1 MGYILEILHKL
12 FDKIHMLCTYRIL
25 KMKYGKSV
33 TFGNNVLWR
42 KSLIVNVA
50 NGARVD
56 IGDYCFFNNYCSLN
70 SMEKIMIGHHTLFGE
85 NVKIYDHNHVFNK
98 KNEYV
103 VNQGF
108 STGKVII
115 GNNCWIGSNTVILKG
130 SRIGNNCV
138 IGAGCVIS
146 GEIPDG
152 TIVKRKNNL
161 IFESIN
167 FK

>member
-1 MGYILEILHKL
+1 M
-12 FDKIHMLCTYRIL
+12 
-25 KMKYGKSV
+25 
-33 TFGNNVLWR
+33 
-42 KSLIVNVA
+42 
-50 NGARVD
+50 
-56 IGDYCFFNNYCSLN
+56 
-70 SMEKIMIGHHTLFGE
+70 
-85 NVKIYDHNHVFNK
+85 
-98 KNEYV
+98 
-103 VNQGF
+103 
-108 STGKVII
+108 
-115 GNNCWIGSNTVILKG
+115 ILKG